1 MRAVIQRVTEAS
13 VVVNGETV
21 GAIGRGLVIL
31 LAVGRAD
38 NDDIAD
44 RMADKCANLRV
55 FEDAEGKMNVSL
67 LDNGGSALVVSQFTL
82 YGDCRRG
89 RRPSFTESAG
99 PEEGERLYERFCSAL
114 RIHGIQVSTGV
125 FRAEMSV
132 RLHNDGP
139 VTIWL
144 DSDEVRS
151 RR

>member
-1 MRAVIQRVTEAS
+1 MRAVLQRVTESS

-21 GAIGRGLVIL
+21 GEIGRGLVIL
-31 LAVGRAD
+31 LAVGLGD
-38 NDDIAD
+38 TDEIAD

-55 FEDAEGKMNVSL
+55 FEDADGKMNVSL

-99 PEEGERLYERFCSAL
+99 PESGERLYERFCSTL
-114 RIHGIQVSTGV
+114 RGYGIEVSTGV

-144 DSDEVRS
+144 DSDVVLS

>member
-21 GAIGRGLVIL
+21 GEIGRGLVIL
-31 LAVGRAD
+31 LAVGRGD
-38 NDDIAD
+38 TDDTAD

-55 FEDAEGKMNVSL
+55 FEDADGKMNVSL

-114 RIHGIQVSTGV
+114 RGNGIRVSTGV

-144 DSDEVRS
+144 DSDEVLS